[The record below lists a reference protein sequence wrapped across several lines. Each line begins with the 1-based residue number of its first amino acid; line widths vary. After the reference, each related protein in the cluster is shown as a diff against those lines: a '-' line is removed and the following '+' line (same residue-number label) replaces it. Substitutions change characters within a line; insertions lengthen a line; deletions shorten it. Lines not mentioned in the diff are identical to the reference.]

1 MPILEQ
7 SRSDKLITSSIEN
20 GWTFYA
26 AVTPPTKQQAKRD
39 RYVFSQDVGKAVR
52 VGPVVLVLG
61 SEGEGLRPFLKK
73 HVQYCVSLDKGPGTD
88 ALVDSLNV
96 SLTLPPFQ
104 GLRPIDIASRSVL
117 PLHYCVPAS

>member
-20 GWTFYA
+20 GWAFYA
-26 AVTPPTKQQAKRD
+26 SVLPPTKQQAKRD
-39 RYVFSQDVGKAVR
+39 RYVFSMDVGKAVKD
-52 VGPVVLVLG
+52 GPVVLILG
-61 SEGEGLRPFLKK
+61 SEGDGLRPFLKK

-96 SLTLPPFQ
+96 SPLLLFGGYSLLT
-104 GLRPIDIASRSVL
+104 
-117 PLHYCVPAS
+117 

>member
-26 AVTPPTKQQAKRD
+26 AIPPPTKQQAKRD
-39 RYVFSQDVGKAVR
+39 RYVFSLDVGKAVR
-52 VGPVVLVLG
+52 EGPVVLILG
-61 SEGEGLRPFLKK
+61 SEGDGLRPFLKK

-96 SLTLPPFQ
+96 SLAPSPPF
-104 GLRPIDIASRSVL
+104 RSYGQL
-117 PLHYCVPAS
+117 T